1 MYYNPCSC
9 PSTCSDCSF
18 QSSTRLSRLNDKLDF
33 VNSKIQQEKNNK
45 KLFIQSKIDT
55 AYQNLNDSVQYNSN
69 KFSEIKESILN
80 LYSILDQM
88 KKNENQR
95 LNDRQILLSNL
106 EKKFDIRYDQE
117 QEHRKILEDKLSKI
131 IDSKFNDM
139 KLKISDDGKERFE
152 KIEYLKTLMSREL
165 PKLNNT
171 VKYEKSERERKDNEV
186 KNLVNR
192 NFSEVEDKIN
202 NEIKI
207 REDKDQENLDD
218 VKRSLNN
225 FNKNMRIEK
234 NIREDNE
241 NKLLNIFELTLEK
254 IDLVNESK
262 STNDI
267 DC

>member
-18 QSSTRLSRLNDKLDF
+18 QSSTRLSRLNDKLDI

-45 KLFIQSKIDT
+45 NLFIQSKIDT
-55 AYQNLNDSVQYNSN
+55 AYQQLNDSVQYNSN

-80 LYSILDQM
+80 LYSLLDQI
-88 KKNENQR
+88 KKNENKR
-95 LNDRQILLSNL
+95 LNDRTILLSNL
-106 EKKFDIRYDQE
+106 EKKFDLRYEQE
-117 QEHRKILEDKLSKI
+117 QDHRKIIEDKMSKI

-139 KLKISDDGKERFE
+139 KLKITEDGKDRFD

-165 PKLNNT
+165 PKLTNT
-171 VKYEKSERERKDNEV
+171 VKFEKNEREKKDNEL
-186 KNLVNR
+186 KNLINK
-192 NFSEVEDKIN
+192 NSNELQDKIN
-202 NEIKI
+202 NEIRK
-207 REDKDQENLDD
+207 REDIDQENLDD

-234 NIREDNE
+234 TSREDNE
-241 NKLLNIFELTLEK
+241 NKLLNILELTLEK

-262 STNDI
+262 STNDF